1 MKPVP
6 IPRFK
11 TVYAQYS
18 CPIKNAASLIGDKW
32 ILFIIREFLY
42 GKEKQGFL
50 ELQRY
55 LKPISSRTLAK
66 KLKTL
71 DYDIYIRT
79 KYFNKLAQR
88 ARFHYGNICSF
99 CRATTYCAKVKHSSK
114 DNIGDKKKEFR
125 DLYLICSIC
134 ETEKDKPK
142 NIFFQK
148 EKGPLT

>member
-66 KLKTL
+66 KLKSMEQQGIIFKKILRKSPPRVEYTL
-71 DYDIYIRT
+71 T
-79 KYFNKLAQR
+79 PKGKALQEVLKGLA
-88 ARFHYGNICSF
+88 AWY
-99 CRATTYCAKVKHSSK
+99 KH
-114 DNIGDKKKEFR
+114 
-125 DLYLICSIC
+125 
-134 ETEKDKPK
+134 
-142 NIFFQK
+142 QA
-148 EKGPLT
+148 

>member
-1 MKPVP
+1 MR
-6 IPRFK
+6 IFK
-11 TVYAQYS
+11 VEPQYKRLTRKQKKNIILLQEKRR
-18 CPIKNAASLIGDKW
+18 IKNKKL
-32 ILFIIREFLY
+32 
-42 GKEKQGFL
+42 
-50 ELQRY
+50 
-55 LKPISSRTLAK
+55 TK